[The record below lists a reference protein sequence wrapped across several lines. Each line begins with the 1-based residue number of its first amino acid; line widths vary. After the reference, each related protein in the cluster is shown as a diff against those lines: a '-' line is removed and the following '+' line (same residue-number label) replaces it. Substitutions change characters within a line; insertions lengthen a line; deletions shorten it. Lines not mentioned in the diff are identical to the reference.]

1 MCDWFKKCSISD
13 HSIVLDWQK
22 VRVSLIIFDYRT
34 QSKSI
39 ERLEFDWVR
48 LPNVRLVRLTSPGNL
63 ETKII
68 SRILPFLLDQ

>member
-1 MCDWFKKCSISD
+1 MFDWFKKCSISD

-22 VRVSLIIFDYRT
+22 VRVSLIIFDYRIR
-34 QSKSI
+34 SKSI

-48 LPNVRLVRLTSPGNL
+48 LPNVRLTSPGNL

>member
-1 MCDWFKKCSISD
+1 MFDCFKKCSISD

-48 LPNVRLVRLTSPGNL
+48 LPNVRLTSPGNL

-68 SRILPFLLDQ
+68 SRILPFRLDQ

>member
-1 MCDWFKKCSISD
+1 MFDWFKKCSISD

-22 VRVSLIIFDYRT
+22 VRLSLIICDYRT
-34 QSKSI
+34 RSKSI

-48 LPNVRLVRLTSPGNL
+48 LPNVRLTSPENL

-68 SRILPFLLDQ
+68 SRIFPFRLDQ